1 MVRELFFGRLVG
13 SIDGGPK
20 TLLPSF
26 FISPSRRDAPWLK
39 LWSNFWV
46 IKINNQGG
54 LSLVHLVQFAK
65 LWKMVQHVHLDPNAT
80 DLVTWILTNDVGY
93 SSKSAYS
100 MQFLG
105 HTMSSMP
112 YLVRK
117 PWAPPKCKAFAL
129 LVIQNRVWMVVRL
142 ERRGWQNCATCKL
155 CNLVQET
162 ASYILFKCR
171 YKILVWSKVKQ
182 WLGLHDVDPSTWHAG
197 WNVKDWWTEAIQKQ
211 GPSKKAMASLVMLIS
226 CEIWK
231 ERNVQVFRVT

>member
-1 MVRELFFGRLVG
+1 MMVIFLRWLQRVLLGMVRELFFGRLVG

-117 PWAPPKCKAFAL
+117 PWAPPKCKAFAW
-129 LVIQNRVWMVVRL
+129 LVIQNRVWMVDRL
-142 ERRGWQNCATCKL
+142 ERRG
-155 CNLVQET
+155 
-162 ASYILFKCR
+162 
-171 YKILVWSKVKQ
+171 
-182 WLGLHDVDPSTWHAG
+182 
-197 WNVKDWWTEAIQKQ
+197 
-211 GPSKKAMASLVMLIS
+211 
-226 CEIWK
+226 
-231 ERNVQVFRVT
+231 